1 VISAGTLTPEELRAW
16 REEGRAY
23 ALLDVRSPQECEI
36 AALLPAIRIPMNE
49 IPARLAEIPAGT
61 PIVVICHLGE
71 RSGHVAA
78 FLAVSGFSHVYNL
91 EGGIDAYASR
101 VDPAIPRY

>member
-1 VISAGTLTPEELRAW
+1 MISAGTLTPEELLAW
-16 REEGRAY
+16 RDGGQSLRA
-23 ALLDVRSPQECEI
+23 ARRAISEECEI

-49 IPARLAEIPAGT
+49 IPARLAEIPART

-71 RSGHVAA
+71 RSARVAA

-101 VDPAIPRY
+101 VDPTMPRY